1 MLDTLRLPR
10 SLPAVA
16 ALFVAAVLTGSAVA
30 SNIVGTPRND
40 VLRGTAKADRLDGR
54 AGNDRLFGLAGNDVL
69 IGGPGNDTLTG
80 GRGSDTLRC
89 GPGRD
94 RAMADPSDRVAA
106 DCERVSGLPPPPS
119 VSIADVS
126 AAEGDSGTKSL
137 SFPVTLSAPSRKTV
151 SVAFATADG
160 SAAASTDY
168 AVASG
173 RITFAPG
180 ETSKAV
186 DVTING
192 DIDVETDEAFTVV
205 LSNPVNATIA
215 DGSATGTIQNE
226 DRPRPRTGRYTGTTS
241 QGRPIG
247 FDVASDLTSL
257 TNLNVRVD
265 LRCVEAPIVLANV
278 LINFGASR
286 VPLTPDWRFS
296 VSETDTDPDGTIAVS
311 IAGALSA
318 PGSGSGTL
326 RVDLTVNTGAGQVHC
341 STGDASWN
349 AS

>member
-1 MLDTLRLPR
+1 MLSTLRAPR
-10 SLPAVA
+10 SAFVVAVLA
-16 ALFVAAVLTGSAVA
+16 VFVALTGSALA
-30 SNIVGTPRND
+30 ATIVGTSRND
-40 VLRGTAKADRLDGR
+40 VLRGTSKADRIDGK

-69 IGGPGNDTLTG
+69 IGGPG
-80 GRGSDTLRC
+80 SDTLVGGAGSDALQC

-119 VSIADVS
+119 LSIGDAS
-126 AAEGDSGTKSL
+126 ATEGDSGTKSL
-137 SFPVTLSAPSRKTV
+137 SFPVTLSGPSRKTV

-160 SAAASTDY
+160 SAATASDY
-168 AVASG
+168 AAASG
-173 RITFAPG
+173 RIAFAPG
-180 ETSKAV
+180 ETSKTV
-186 DVTING
+186 DVMVNG
-192 DIDVETDEAFTVV
+192 DIDVESDEAFTVA

-226 DRPRPRTGRYTGTTS
+226 DRPRPRTGRYTGTTT

-257 TNLNVRVD
+257 TNLNFRVD
-265 LRCVEAPIVLANV
+265 LRCAEVPIVLANV

-286 VPLTPDWRFS
+286 VPLTPDWRLA
-296 VSETDTDPDGTIAVS
+296 VSDTDSDPDGTTTVA

-318 PGSGSGTL
+318 PGSASGTL
-326 RVDLTVNTGAGQVHC
+326 RVDVTVNTGSGPVHC
-341 STGDASWN
+341 STGDVSWN